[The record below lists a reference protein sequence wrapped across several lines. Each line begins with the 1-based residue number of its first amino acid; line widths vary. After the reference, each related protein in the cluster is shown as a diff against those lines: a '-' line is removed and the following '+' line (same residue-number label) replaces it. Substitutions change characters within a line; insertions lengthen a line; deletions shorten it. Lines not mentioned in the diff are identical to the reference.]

1 MKTTAKKTQKPE
13 TVSTICEG
21 EPIMNKYDR
30 HVLDINTL
38 MEKLTPMLTSE
49 EINDIITIIED
60 RELEDKIIG
69 RTIEK
74 LNEKNATLRK
84 ELDNLNQTK
93 DKLYD
98 IIVFLSNK
106 IKNRE
111 EVKQHDNISN
121 ETRPLKQWKVDY
133 DNQLF
138 PIRLMSTDGDIVH
151 LVPGT
156 VCKATGVPAL
166 VETLKQ
172 VQRFVE

>member
-1 MKTTAKKTQKPE
+1 
-13 TVSTICEG
+13 
-21 EPIMNKYDR
+21 MNKYDR

-156 VCKATGVPAL
+156 VCNATGVPAL
-166 VETLKQ
+166 VETLKR